1 MNTLK
6 LNSAGLNRVTL
17 NTIGEVRLV
26 SKPPIPTYTLSA
38 SVVNGVV
45 SATLNGVAVPLPYTA
60 KEGDVIVVSVTP
72 TDGYTF
78 EGWSDGNTDNPR
90 TITMSEDVDL
100 SAECVEDVPSYEN
113 GVYIQHIDE
122 KLYTTEEWT
131 ANAFANADANGVAV
145 VTDECQFVISKDY
158 PSPAF
163 YKWGGNGV
171 LVEGITTTATSQE
184 AILDFDG
191 LNNTSKITSQ
201 LKDYTDTNGNVGAP
215 CADAC
220 SAYTFPNGK
229 KGYLPALGELVT
241 LDGNKSEIDSIMSLI
256 GGTAIKVNPHASST
270 QYNSEQYWGISRR
283 DNSNLNGRSKASADA
298 YYGPYVR
305 PFTTL

>member
-6 LNSAGLNRVTL
+6 LNSVGLNRVTL
-17 NTIGEVRLV
+17 NTIGEVRFV

-113 GVYIQHIDE
+113 GVYIQHIDG

-131 ANAFANADANGVAV
+131 AKAFANEVANGVAV
-145 VTDECQFVISKDY
+145 VADECRFVVAKEYAQTGGSWASEYNTLIEGVFTTTSKAEALTDFNGLANYALIPKKNNNGAAYKISKY
-158 PSPAF
+158 R
-163 YKWGGNGV
+163 
-171 LVEGITTTATSQE
+171 
-184 AILDFDG
+184 
-191 LNNTSKITSQ
+191 
-201 LKDYTDTNGNVGAP
+201 
-215 CADAC
+215 
-220 SAYTFPNGK
+220 FPNGAE
-229 KGYLPALGELVT
+229 GYMPSAGEMGVLHNNINEIKAAL
-241 LDGNKSEIDSIMSLI
+241 SQI
-256 GGTAIKVNPHASST
+256 GGVSLGSYLWTST
-270 QYNSEQYWGISRR
+270 Q
-283 DNSNLNGRSKASADA
+283 ADA
-298 YYGPYVR
+298 SQAWQYR
-305 PFTTL
+305 PSNILQAVSKTYSTSCIAFTELK